1 MSKKSGLTKRQ
12 KLIIEMLATFNA
24 DNPIT
29 IQAISEKL
37 KLSSRTVLREMP
49 RINEWFEENDFKLVK
64 KPRIGL
70 YVDEDSETRKFIKEL
85 VDMDENK
92 PVYSKADRQTI
103 ILLDLLTINEPLKYF
118 YFTSLFHI
126 SDATLSNDLE
136 EIEKWLDHY
145 NLVLYRRPGMGI
157 YWEGKEEDYR
167 QAVTMVLRK
176 KLRGRSLQVLFEEE
190 KKIKERMFPD
200 LTPQMLNNTR
210 DILERMQEVLDIQYT
225 DHSIRHLRLYLLV
238 TQNRVRFGHEIKEE
252 KDLTAIIHLPE
263 CQIANWIGT
272 KLSNFVGHQVS
283 KGEVYNIA
291 MQLLA
296 AKIWKNNSENKIDE
310 ESFKVRQLVM
320 RIIVEME
327 KLLEMEFF
335 ENTVLIDGLCNHMK
349 PAINR
354 MKQGVFTE
362 NQYIDMLEEKYSKI
376 YKATI
381 KACDFLKEELHI
393 EKLPEGELGFIALYF
408 CVAIEQQKDEEEKLS
423 VYVASPHGM
432 GTSHMLVVHLK
443 KEFPQLMVQKII
455 STADIKEEELI
466 KEGIDFIISTAKLN
480 LTFPNVYVNS
490 ILTETDKKMI
500 SAMIKNV
507 DKKKKL
513 NPAKTV
519 KPVKRVGRED
529 IEYMTLL
536 GQEILQ
542 VLDNIKISTGE
553 NIKNKEQL
561 IDYAGRLFARNDSMA
576 AEITFA
582 LNKRENIASTFIPS
596 MNVLFLHCETKGVR
610 HCRFGFVYLK
620 DEIIEN
626 GQPIKGAI
634 LMLVPQGDVS
644 KAYREIMSEISG
656 ALAEKDQIITYLFE
670 KNRNAV
676 EAELETSLGNYYEN
690 KMKRR

>member
-1 MSKKSGLTKRQ
+1 MSKKSGLTTRQ

-29 IQAISEKL
+29 VQAISEKL

-49 RINEWFEENDFKLVK
+49 KINEWFEENDFKLVK
-64 KPRIGL
+64 KPRIGM
-70 YVDEDSETRKFIKEL
+70 YVDEDFETRKFIKEL

-92 PVYSKADRQTI
+92 PVYSKADRQMIT
-103 ILLDLLTINEPLKYF
+103 LLDLLTINEPLKYF

-145 NLVLYRRPGMGI
+145 NLILYRKPGMGI

-167 QAVTMVLRK
+167 QAVTMILRQ
-176 KLRGRSLQVLFEEE
+176 KLRGRSLKVLFEED

-200 LTPQMLNNTR
+200 LTQEALDMTR
-210 DILERMQEVLDIQYT
+210 NIVEDMQEVLDIQYT
-225 DHSIRHLRLYLLV
+225 DHSMRHLRLYFMV
-238 TQNRVRFGHEIKEE
+238 TQNRIRTGHEIKEE
-252 KDLTAIIHLPE
+252 KDLTSITHLPE
-263 CQIANWIGT
+263 CQVARWLGS
-272 KLSNFVGHQVS
+272 KMSNFVGHQIS
-283 KGEVYNIA
+283 QGEVYNIA

-296 AKIWKNNSENKIDE
+296 AKIWKNKSENKIDE

-327 KLLEMEFF
+327 KLLEMDFF

-362 NQYIDMLEEKYSKI
+362 NQYIDVLEEKYSKV
-376 YKATI
+376 YQATI

-393 EKLPEGELGFIALYF
+393 KKLPEGEMGFIALYF
-408 CVAIEQQKDEEEKLS
+408 CVAIEQQKDEEKKLS
-423 VYVASPHGM
+423 VYVACPHGM
-432 GTSHMLVVHLK
+432 GTSHMLAVHLK

-466 KEGIDFIISTAKLN
+466 KEGIDFIISTAKLD

-500 SAMIKNV
+500 SAMIKNI
-507 DKKKKL
+507 DKKKDS
-513 NPAKTV
+513 NPNKTV
-519 KPVKRVGRED
+519 KAVKRVGREE

-536 GQEILQ
+536 GEEILQ

-553 NIKNKEQL
+553 NIKNKKQL
-561 IDYAGRLFARNDSMA
+561 IEYAGELFARDDTMA

-620 DEIIEN
+620 DEIIED

-644 KAYREIMSEISG
+644 KVYREVMSEISG

-676 EAELETSLGNYYEN
+676 EVELETSLGNYYEN

>member
-12 KLIIEMLATFNA
+12 KLIIEMLAAFNA
-24 DNPIT
+24 DDPIT

-64 KPRIGL
+64 KPRIGM
-70 YVDEDSETRKFIKEL
+70 YVDEDAETRNYIKEL

-92 PVYSKADRQTI
+92 PVYSKTDRQMI
-103 ILLDLLTINEPLKYF
+103 ILLELLTINEPLKYF

-136 EIEKWLDHY
+136 EVETWLDHY
-145 NLVLYRRPGMGI
+145 NLTLYRRPGMGI

-167 QAVTMVLRK
+167 QAVTMVLRQ
-176 KLRGRSLQVLFEEE
+176 KLRGRSLKVLFDEE
-190 KKIKERMFPD
+190 KRLKERMFPN
-200 LTPQMLNNTR
+200 LTQKVLDDTR
-210 DILERMQEVLDIQYT
+210 DIIKNMQEVLDIEYT
-225 DHSIRHLRLYLLV
+225 DHSFRHLSLYLLI
-238 TQNRVRFGHEIKEE
+238 TQNRVRMGHEIKEE
-252 KDLTAIIHLPE
+252 KDITSITHLPE
-263 CQIANWIGT
+263 YQIAKWLGS
-272 KLSNFVGHQVS
+272 KLSSFEGHQLS
-283 KGEVYNIA
+283 QGEVYNIA

-296 AKIWKNNSENKIDE
+296 AKIWKNKSENKIDE

-320 RIIVEME
+320 QIIAEME
-327 KLLEMEFF
+327 ILLEMEFF
-335 ENTVLIDGLCNHMK
+335 ENAVLIDGLCNHMK

-362 NQYIDMLEEKYSKI
+362 NQYIDFLEEKYSKV
-376 YKATI
+376 YAATI
-381 KACDFLKEELHI
+381 KACEFLKEELHI
-393 EKLPEGELGFIALYF
+393 KKLPEGEMGFIALYF
-408 CVAIEQQKDEEEKLS
+408 CVAVEQQKDKEEKLS
-423 VYVASPHGM
+423 VYVACPHGV
-432 GTSHMLVVHLK
+432 GTSHMLAVHLK

-455 STADIKEEELI
+455 STAEIKEEELI
-466 KEGIDFIISTAKLN
+466 EEGIDFIVSTAKLN
-480 LTFPNVYVNS
+480 LTVPNVYVNS

-500 SAMIKNV
+500 NAMIKNI
-507 DKKKKL
+507 DKKKRKS
-513 NPAKTV
+513 PVKTV
-519 KPVKRVGRED
+519 KPVKRIGRED

-536 GQEILQ
+536 GEEILQ

-553 NIKNKEQL
+553 NIKNKKQL
-561 IDYAGRLFARNDSMA
+561 IEYAGELFARNETMA

-596 MNVLFLHCETKGVR
+596 MNALFLHCETKGIR
-610 HCRFGFVYLK
+610 HCRFGFVYLN
-620 DEIIEN
+620 DEIIED

-634 LMLVPQGDVS
+634 LMLVPQGDGS
-644 KAYREIMSEISG
+644 KVYREVMSEISG
-656 ALAEKDQIITYLFE
+656 ALAEKDQIITYLFD

>member
-103 ILLDLLTINEPLKYF
+103 ILLDLLTINEPRKYF
-118 YFTSLFHI
+118 Y
-126 SDATLSNDLE
+126 
-136 EIEKWLDHY
+136 
-145 NLVLYRRPGMGI
+145 
-157 YWEGKEEDYR
+157 
-167 QAVTMVLRK
+167 
-176 KLRGRSLQVLFEEE
+176 LQVLFEEE
-190 KKIKERMFPD
+190 KKIKERMCPD
-200 LTPQMLNNTR
+200 LTPQMLSNTR

-423 VYVASPHGM
+423 VYVACPHGM
-432 GTSHMLVVHLK
+432 GTSHMLAVHLK

-480 LTFPNVYVNS
+480 LTFPNV
-490 ILTETDKKMI
+490 
-500 SAMIKNV
+500 
-507 DKKKKL
+507 
-513 NPAKTV
+513 
-519 KPVKRVGRED
+519 
-529 IEYMTLL
+529 
-536 GQEILQ
+536 
-542 VLDNIKISTGE
+542 
-553 NIKNKEQL
+553 
-561 IDYAGRLFARNDSMA
+561 
-576 AEITFA
+576 
-582 LNKRENIASTFIPS
+582 
-596 MNVLFLHCETKGVR
+596 
-610 HCRFGFVYLK
+610 
-620 DEIIEN
+620 
-626 GQPIKGAI
+626 
-634 LMLVPQGDVS
+634 
-644 KAYREIMSEISG
+644 
-656 ALAEKDQIITYLFE
+656 
-670 KNRNAV
+670 
-676 EAELETSLGNYYEN
+676 
-690 KMKRR
+690 

>member
-49 RINEWFEENDFKLVK
+49 QINEWFEENDFKLVK

-92 PVYSKADRQTI
+92 PIYSKADRQTI

-136 EIEKWLDHY
+136 EIEQWLDHY
-145 NLVLYRRPGMGI
+145 NLILYRRPGMGI

-167 QAVTMVLRK
+167 QAVTMILRE
-176 KLRGRSLQVLFEEE
+176 KLRGRSLTVLFDEE
-190 KKIKERMFPD
+190 KKIKDRMFPN
-200 LTPQMLNNTR
+200 LTEAILIATR
-210 DILERMQEVLDIQYT
+210 KMINQMQEVLDIQYT
-225 DHSIRHLRLYLLV
+225 DHSVRHLTLYFLV
-238 TQNRVRFGHEIKEE
+238 TQSRVSIGHEIKEE
-252 KDLTAIIHLPE
+252 KDLSSITHLPE
-263 CQIANWIGT
+263 CQVANWMGT
-272 KLSNFVGHQVS
+272 KLSNFVGHQIS
-283 KGEVYNIA
+283 QGEVYNIA
-291 MQLLA
+291 LQLLSS
-296 AKIWKNNSENKIDE
+296 KIWKDKSESKFE
-310 ESFKVRQLVM
+310 EENFKVRQLVM
-320 RIIVEME
+320 KIIVEME
-327 KLLEMEFF
+327 KLLEMDFL
-335 ENTVLIDGLCNHMK
+335 ENSVLIDGLCNHMK

-362 NQYIDMLEEKYSKI
+362 NQYIDMLEDKYSKV
-376 YKATI
+376 YQATM
-381 KACDFLKEELHI
+381 KACEFLKDELHI
-393 EKLPEGELGFIALYF
+393 KKLPEGELGFIALYF
-408 CVAIEQQKDEEEKLS
+408 CVAIEQQKDEAEKLS
-423 VYVASPHGM
+423 VYVACPHGM
-432 GTSHMLVVHLK
+432 GTSHMLAVHLK
-443 KEFPQLMVQKII
+443 KEFPQLMVQNII
-455 STADIKEEELI
+455 STADLKEEELI
-466 KEGIDFIISTAKLN
+466 KEGIDFIISTAKLD

-500 SAMIKNV
+500 SAMIKSI
-507 DKKKKL
+507 DKKKSQ
-513 NPAKTV
+513 NPTKTV
-519 KPVKRVGRED
+519 KPIKRVGRDE

-553 NIKNKEQL
+553 NITDKKQL
-561 IDYAGRLFARNDSMA
+561 IDYAGALFARNDTMA

-596 MNVLFLHCETKGVR
+596 MNVLFLHCETKSVR

-620 DEIIEN
+620 EEIIEN
-626 GQPIKGAI
+626 DQPIKGAI
-634 LMLVPQGDVS
+634 LMLVPQGDES
-644 KAYREIMSEISG
+644 KVYREVMSEISG

-676 EAELETSLGNYYEN
+676 EAELENSLGNYYEN